1 MVVPY
6 GADDDGRMM
15 PAMMP
20 TQCLLSLAGATDGK
34 DCRMGEAGW
43 RDRLTG
49 PKHPLKKVRCRKHG
63 IAFPLYPKGCVPYG
77 RVPVLLAEK
86 ANKGESDGQSAEKAK
101 KALEPKS
108 GLLGAAIARSLDAN
122 WERALIMEES
132 GPVLRTQQRW
142 ISWLGKAVGFDVE
155 GEVNSEVLSELGLD
169 AINVRGTLSERVA
182 ALSEL
187 ATDSDGWLRL
197 AGAFDLAGNL
207 GGVWLMPDPRSSRVV
222 SARGSLARAMRGPPR

>member
-1 MVVPY
+1 
-6 GADDDGRMM
+6 
-15 PAMMP
+15 
-20 TQCLLSLAGATDGK
+20 
-34 DCRMGEAGW
+34 MGEAGW

-49 PKHPLKKVRCRKHG
+49 PEHPLKKVRCREHK
-63 IAFPLYPKGCVPYG
+63 IAFSLYAKGCVPYS
-77 RVPVLLAEK
+77 RVPVLPAEK
-86 ANKGESDGQSAEKAK
+86 AKKGESDGPAEKAK

-122 WERALIMEES
+122 WVRELIMNES

-142 ISWLGKAVGFDVE
+142 ISWLGKAVGFDAD

-169 AINVRGTLSERVA
+169 AIDVRGTLSERVA
-182 ALSEL
+182 ALSKL